1 MSSLPACCRQSL
13 LSSSRYDL
21 TLCVPLKKSL
31 EKIIFLLFS
40 PKVLTDVDP
49 FVVMTVRA
57 VVIISLSGPIAL
69 IVHMKRK
76 RRKMREKKGT
86 SEERPEKMSKRKIG
100 LLLFLRGAIMSTGVC
115 LAYYAMRNMPLG
127 RKLSTSII
135 IMLLSLQLQKIPSLI
150 ELLLT
155 GISGFF

>member
-1 MSSLPACCRQSL
+1 M
-13 LSSSRYDL
+13 
-21 TLCVPLKKSL
+21 KKSL